1 MGLLFGYVL
10 VAELV
15 KLLGSESNWV
25 QRCTLTGMKLM
36 ALLHNRHSDL
46 AFNMMPRVM
55 CIFYLLQCGITNS
68 HC

>member
-15 KLLGSESNWV
+15 KLLASESNWV

-36 ALLHNRHSDL
+36 ALLRK
-46 AFNMMPRVM
+46 
-55 CIFYLLQCGITNS
+55 
-68 HC
+68 